1 MIYKVINNTRN
12 NNNNINHFSKREKD
26 WERIYKGRKT

>member
-1 MIYKVINNTRN
+1 MIYKVINNTR